1 MFFIYVSLYIV
12 VNWLRPGFYF
22 SLKKLLSQRLQN
34 IIVIIPVTG
43 LSVQSAISALFM
55 SQNIKSIFAIKT

>member
-1 MFFIYVSLYIV
+1 MFYIYVSLYIV
-12 VNWLRPGFYF
+12 VNWLRSGFYF
-22 SLKKLLSQRLQN
+22 SLKKLSQRLQN

-55 SQNIKSIFAIKT
+55 GQNI